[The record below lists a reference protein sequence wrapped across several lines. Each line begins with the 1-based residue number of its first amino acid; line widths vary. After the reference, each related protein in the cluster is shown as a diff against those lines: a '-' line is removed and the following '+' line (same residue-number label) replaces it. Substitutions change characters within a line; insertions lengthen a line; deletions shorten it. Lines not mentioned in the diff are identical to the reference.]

1 MFSTTFQKCFPRKRE
16 KELSKFIETFGR
28 QLAVIKMLPIAFYEI
43 ERGREGVFYAHLGFR
58 TLLFKSA
65 YTKKTALNII
75 FSQCLRRAQYIIH
88 KFQDQICNVKILK
101 CSFNKKTINII
112 FSCIGNCLMLH
123 FFNNNFY
130 KRSCSSEE

>member
-16 KELSKFIETFGR
+16 KELSKFIEAFGR

-75 FSQCLRRAQYIIH
+75 FS
-88 KFQDQICNVKILK
+88 
-101 CSFNKKTINII
+101 
-112 FSCIGNCLMLH
+112 
-123 FFNNNFY
+123 
-130 KRSCSSEE
+130 